1 MHINII
7 QDATD
12 DHCFGCSEASAI
24 QIVTPVGYVSMR
36 WWTQMFSK
44 LTAQKGSPS
53 KGSTKLTTRLLP
65 DTVAPSMFRL
75 ALPCQLCSFGQ
86 LSNLVPSKW
95 Q

>member
-44 LTAQKGSPS
+44 LTAQKDEL
-53 KGSTKLTTRLLP
+53 TADIAKLGEQIAELSNAIAEI
-65 DTVAPSMFRL
+65 DAAVAQ
-75 ALPCQLCSFGQ
+75 ALPGHAF
-86 LSNLVPSKW
+86 
-95 Q
+95 